1 MRINSTRSDM
11 SFGKIEPSQ
20 EMLEPLAVGQFNWKT
35 ANVAE
40 NGSVSPR
47 NFFDDLPK
55 LSLTKIEFQD
65 D

>member
-1 MRINSTRSDM
+1 M